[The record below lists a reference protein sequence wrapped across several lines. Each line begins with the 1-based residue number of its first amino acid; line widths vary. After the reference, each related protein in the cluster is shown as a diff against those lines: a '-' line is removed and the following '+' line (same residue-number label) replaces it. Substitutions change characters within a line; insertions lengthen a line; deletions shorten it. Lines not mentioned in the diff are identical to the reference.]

1 MSIYVY
7 IYIYICIY
15 IYIDILYIY
24 QISINILRH
33 LVTHSDQ
40 TSCLGNSRNS
50 GLYSSSMKS
59 AATDDMQLPIVTEMN
74 LCQVSLKW

>member
-15 IYIDILYIY
+15 IDILYIY
-24 QISINILRH
+24 QISINIFRH